1 MNVAERVYSMNWSKV
16 DEAMQQ
22 AAAPLNPELAQK
34 KRFVFPG
41 AVLLVGQGGE
51 IVYEN
56 SVGCRSLVPD
66 LTPLTAE
73 MVFDV
78 ASLTKVMVTATVLM
92 QFVDQGKVEIDRKL
106 SRIFQTFGTH
116 GKEQMTIRHLLTH
129 ASGYPATVPY
139 YKQVARADHQG
150 KAGVMTSRGAVE
162 MIYNEIFRARLDNL
176 PGKVAKYS
184 DIGFILLGHAL
195 EVISGGQNLDK
206 LAVEKLLKPLQLK
219 STGYIDLTKVKRRGL
234 VPQTDII
241 VPTSDCAWRGRVLC
255 GEVQDENAW
264 AMGGVAAHAGLFATA
279 QDVFCFADELIDCYH
294 GRGKLVSKDVL
305 RQFWTLDSRVPGST
319 WALGWDTP
327 SSQHSSSG
335 KYFSSKA
342 VGHLGYTGC
351 SLWIDPERELVVILL
366 SNRVH
371 PSVENNLIREFRPM
385 IHDLVMEALGYAR

>member
-22 AAAPLNPELAQK
+22 AAAPLNPEVAQK

-66 LTPLTAE
+66 LTPLSAE

-78 ASLTKVMVTATVLM
+78 ASLTKVMVTVTALM

-106 SRIFQTFGTH
+106 SRVFQTFGTH

-129 ASGYPATVPY
+129 SSGYPATVTY
-139 YKQVARADHQG
+139 YKQVARADHRG

-176 PGKVAKYS
+176 PGRVAKYS

-195 EVISGGQNLDK
+195 EVISGGQSLDK
-206 LAVEKLLKPLQLK
+206 LAVEKVIKPLQLK
-219 STGYIDLTKVKRRGL
+219 STGYIDLTKVKRRGV
-234 VPQTDII
+234 VPLTNII
-241 VPTSDCAWRGRVLC
+241 VPTSDCAWRGRILC

-264 AMGGVAAHAGLFATA
+264 AMGGVAAHAGIFTTA
-279 QDVFCFADELIDCYH
+279 QDVFRFADELIDCYH

-305 RQFWTLDSRVPGST
+305 RQFWTLDGRVPGST

-327 SSQHSSSG
+327 SPQHSSSG

-342 VGHLGYTGC
+342 IGHLGFTGC
-351 SLWIDPERELVVILL
+351 SLWIDPERELVVVLL

-371 PSVENNLIREFRPM
+371 PTVENNLIREFRPM